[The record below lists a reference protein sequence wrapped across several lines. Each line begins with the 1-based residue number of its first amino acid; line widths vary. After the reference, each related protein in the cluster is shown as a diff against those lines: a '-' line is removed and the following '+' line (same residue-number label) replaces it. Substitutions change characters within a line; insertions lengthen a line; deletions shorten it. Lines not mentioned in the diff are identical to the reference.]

1 MGQNV
6 TRKIIGEHLV
16 EGEMIP
22 GQEIA
27 IAVDQTIT
35 HDLQVLGWQQ
45 FEAMGL
51 PGGRT
56 ELWVN

>member
-1 MGQNV
+1 MGQNL
-6 TRKIIGEHLV
+6 TCKIIKEHLV

-27 IAVDQTIT
+27 IAIDQTMT

-45 FEAMGL
+45 LRA
-51 PGGRT
+51 
-56 ELWVN
+56 VSVSISA